1 MLTIIEA
8 EIDVN
13 GTVTL
18 LEPLTLTQKSRA
30 IITLL
35 ENGQGPKPLPT
46 EEETRVAEAR
56 FARWI
61 GAVNSGNPRSADNE
75 QIDAD
80 LAREY
85 ASESAPF
92 QRTPL
97 DTRERRAALDELMR
111 FAGAVSSGNP
121 RAADNEA
128 IDADLARE
136 YGNEI

>member
-1 MLTIIEA
+1 MLTTLEA
-8 EIDVN
+8 EVDVN

-18 LEPLTLTQKSRA
+18 LEPLMLTTKSRA
-30 IITLL
+30 IVTLL
-35 ENGQGPKPLPT
+35 ENGYEAKPLPT
-46 EEETRVAEAR
+46 EEDVRAAEAR

-80 LAREY
+80 LARDY
-85 ASESAPF
+85 ANGSAPL
-92 QRTPL
+92 QRMPL